1 MSDEIVPMPTA
12 DISLSTMPM
21 PITISASMDSI
32 ITISR
37 TPNAIIR
44 RNLAEADSFVFGLI
58 SIVHPGL
65 YKGAAGI

>member
-1 MSDEIVPMPTA
+1 MSDEIFPMPTA

-44 RNLAEADSFVFGLI
+44 RKLAEADSFEFGLT

-65 YKGAAGI
+65 YKEVAGI